1 MTMDPF
7 RPARAAVDPV
17 VINILVTIL
26 SSSAASSPPSTL
38 ADAER
43 IANKAIRKRM
53 RTDAPETALTA
64 EERRLIYA
72 RVYGVEVLRARLS
85 FLLEHAVA
93 QSSLVGRRFGPTL
106 ADFGLPMDASGD
118 PMLVVN
124 RAECLLALYMLT
136 EEVDGEGRPPRVDFL
151 DSDRLEVLGAVSREG
166 MTEGEREALFDQVDD
181 PSERLAARR
190 SLPSWLAARFLEQL
204 GKEGAE
210 ALALAL
216 NRKPPT
222 TLRVNTLK
230 TSREKV
236 VQELK
241 KRGVPAAATKYSPWG
256 VTVGDVEGGFRVF
269 EQDMYKLGY
278 VDLINE
284 ASQCVALSTG
294 AKPYD
299 IVLLYGA
306 RKGAKALALGSML
319 RGNGMIYLWE
329 PYLRQHYQLREA
341 IRRGQAQDLMEVL
354 PNVMA
359 AMRIKA
365 DVVLVDALCSN
376 TGALSH
382 HPSMRWLKNETHI
395 LETLVPQQ
403 RSDLQNAARAVSPGG
418 VLLYSTC
425 SLLACENQEVVAW
438 FESTFSGEFE
448 PLPFDKTGGPGG
460 NCRAL
465 LPHVHGVDGTFI
477 ARWRRKLGSAGVVSG

>member
-1 MTMDPF
+1 
-7 RPARAAVDPV
+7 
-17 VINILVTIL
+17 
-26 SSSAASSPPSTL
+26 L

-53 RTDAPETALTA
+53 RTDAAEAALT
-64 EERRLIYA
+64 EDERRLIYS
-72 RVYGVEVLRARLS
+72 RVYGVEVLRKRLE
-85 FLLEHAVA
+85 FLLEYAVK
-93 QSSLVGRRFGPTL
+93 QSPMVGKRFGPTL
-106 ADFGLPMDASGD
+106 ADFGLPMNATGD

-136 EEVDGEGRPPRVDFL
+136 EEGKKEGGQAPLVEFL
-151 DSDRLEVLGAVSREG
+151 DSDRLEVLGTVGREV
-166 MTEGEREALFDQVDD
+166 MSEGEREALFDSIED
-181 PSERLAARR
+181 PVARIAARK
-190 SLPSWLAARFLEQL
+190 SFPEWLVRQFVQAV
-204 GKEGAE
+204 GVDGAE
-210 ALALAL
+210 AMAGAL
-216 NRKPPT
+216 NQRPPT

-241 KRGVPAAATKYSPWG
+241 KRGIAAKSTKYSPWG
-256 VTVGDVEGGFRVF
+256 VVLEEGGGEEGKKGRGFRVF
-269 EQDMYKLGY
+269 EQDIYKLGY
-278 VDLINE
+278 VDLMNE

-306 RKGAKALALGSML
+306 RKGVKALALASML

-329 PYLRQHYQLREA
+329 PYLRQLFQLNEA
-341 IRRGQAQDLMEVL
+341 IRRGQATDLMEVL
-354 PNVMA
+354 PNVNA

-376 TGALSH
+376 TGALAH
-382 HPSMRWLKNETHI
+382 HPSMRWLKNETWVV
-395 LETLVPQQ
+395 ESLVPQQ
-403 RSDLQNAARAVSPGG
+403 KNDLQNAARAVSPGG

-425 SLLACENQEVVAW
+425 SLLACENQEVVDWFDETFADE
-438 FESTFSGEFE
+438 FES
-448 PLPFDKTGGPGG
+448 LPFDKTGGPGG
-460 NCRAL
+460 NRRAL

-477 ARWRRKLGSAGVVSG
+477 ARWRRKLGD